1 MEIRKGSIEDVPAWF
16 ELVYAV
22 KSENLPT
29 LFEMTTPITL
39 ESSNRYMQKILDTDG
54 SFVLISFDKGK
65 AVGSLDCLRKE
76 RKEENHVASIGMC
89 VAKEYRGQG
98 IGRQLLFSLFEICKQ
113 EKKIEKIELEVF
125 SNNPGAIGLY
135 KSLGF
140 EVEGIKKGS
149 IKKSGESIDLI
160 CMGKFLT

>member
-39 ESSNRYMQKILDTDG
+39 ESSYRYMEKILSVDG
-54 SFVLISFDKGK
+54 SFVLICFDGSK

-76 RKEENHVASIGMC
+76 RKEESHVASIGMC
-89 VAKEYRGQG
+89 VAKASRGQG
-98 IGRQLLFSLFEICKQ
+98 IGRRLLLSLFDICKQ
-113 EKKIEKIELEVF
+113 EKKIEKIELDVF
-125 SNNPGAIGLY
+125 SNNPGAIALY

-140 EVEGIKKGS
+140 ELEGVKKGS
-149 IKKSGESIDLI
+149 IRKGGEAIDLI
-160 CMGKFLT
+160 CMGKFLY